1 MVLRVEFDIEED
13 GRWIADIPELPGV
26 TVYGGTKEEALA
38 KVQRLALEVLAEE
51 MEERQ
56 EPKEFLTVS
65 FVAA

>member
-1 MVLRVEFDIEED
+1 MVLKVEFDREED
-13 GRWIADIPELPGV
+13 GRWIADIPQLPGV
-26 TVYGGTKEEALA
+26 MVYGRTKKEALA

-56 EPKEFLTVS
+56 EPKDFLTVS